1 MSARVSLDGRVVVVT
16 GAGNGIG
23 RAHALSLA
31 GRGARVVVNDLGG
44 AVDGSGSSG
53 AAERVVAEIRAA
65 GGTAVASTDSVATAE
80 GGANL
85 VRRAV
90 DAYGR
95 LDAVIHNA
103 GILRDRTLAKMTD
116 EDVTAVLDVHLAGA
130 FHVLRPAWPHLV
142 ERGYGRIV
150 LTSSSSGLFGNFGQ
164 ANYGAAKTGLVGL
177 MNVLAL
183 EGARHG
189 ILVNAIAPTAAT
201 RMTEN
206 LLGDLTDRFDPRH
219 VAAVATFLASE
230 QCRLNRHILTVG
242 GGRVGR
248 VFLGVTPGWYGGPEP
263 ASPDDIH
270 AAVDEIC
277 RLDDFVVPDSGAD
290 EVTLIQRVL
299 SGGSGPTAGGSTP
312 SGPAA

>member
-1 MSARVSLDGRVVVVT
+1 MSARVTLDGRVVVVT

-23 RAHALSLA
+23 RAHALTLA
-31 GRGARVVVNDLGG
+31 ARGASVVVNDLGG
-44 AVDGSGSSG
+44 TVDGSGSSG
-53 AAERVVAEIRAA
+53 AAQQVVAEIRAA
-65 GGTAVASTDSVATAE
+65 GGTAVASTDSVATAA
-80 GGANL
+80 GGADL
-85 VRRAV
+85 VGRAI
-90 DAYGR
+90 DTYGR

-103 GILRDRTLAKMTD
+103 GILRDRTLAKMSD
-116 EDVTAVLDVHLAGA
+116 EDVSAVLDVHLAGA

-142 ERGYGRIV
+142 AQGYGRIV

-164 ANYGAAKTGLVGL
+164 ANYGAAKTGLIGL

-183 EGARHG
+183 EGARRG

-206 LLGDLTDRFDPRH
+206 LLGELTDRFDPQH

-230 QCRLNRHILTVG
+230 QCQLNRHILTVG

-248 VFLGVTPGWYGGPEP
+248 IFLGVTPGWYGGTAP
-263 ASPDDIH
+263 ASPDDILD
-270 AAVDEIC
+270 AVDEIC
-277 RLDDFVVPDSGAD
+277 RLDDFIVPDSGAD

-299 SGGSGPTAGGSTP
+299 GGP
-312 SGPAA
+312 SGPSA

>member
-1 MSARVSLDGRVVVVT
+1 MSARVTLDGRVVVVT

-23 RAHALSLA
+23 RAHALTLA
-31 GRGARVVVNDLGG
+31 ARGASVVVNDLG
-44 AVDGSGSSG
+44 ATVDGSGSSG
-53 AAERVVAEIRAA
+53 AADQVVAEIRAA
-65 GGTAVASTDSVATAE
+65 GGTAVASTDSVATAA
-80 GGANL
+80 GGADL
-85 VRRAV
+85 VGRAI

-103 GILRDRTLAKMTD
+103 GILRDRTLAKMSD
-116 EDVTAVLDVHLAGA
+116 EDVSAVLDVHLAGA

-142 ERGYGRIV
+142 AQGYGRIV

-164 ANYGAAKTGLVGL
+164 ANYGAAKTGLIGL

-183 EGARHG
+183 EGARRG

-206 LLGDLTDRFDPRH
+206 LLGELTDRFDPQH

-248 VFLGVTPGWYGGPEP
+248 IFLGVTPGWYGGAEP
-263 ASPDDIH
+263 ASPDDILD
-270 AAVDEIC
+270 AVDDIC
-277 RLDDFVVPDSGAD
+277 RLDDFIVPDSGAD

-299 SGGSGPTAGGSTP
+299 GGSAGPSA
-312 SGPAA
+312 

>member
-1 MSARVSLDGRVVVVT
+1 MSTRVRLDGQVVIVT

-23 RAHALSLA
+23 RAHALTLA
-31 GRGARVVVNDLGG
+31 EHGARVVVNDLGG

-53 AAERVVAEIRAA
+53 AAQRVVEEIHRI
-65 GGTAVASTDSVATAE
+65 GGTALASTDSVATAV
-80 GGANL
+80 GGADL

-90 DAYGR
+90 DGFGR
-95 LDAVIHNA
+95 IDAVIHNA
-103 GILRDRTLAKMTD
+103 GILRDSTLARMPA
-116 EDVTAVLDVHLAGA
+116 EDVTAVLDVHLTGA
-130 FHVLRPAWPHLV
+130 FHVLRHAWGHMA

-164 ANYGAAKTGLVGL
+164 ANYAAAKTGLIGL

-183 EGARHG
+183 EGARRG

-219 VAAVATFLASE
+219 VAAVATFLASG
-230 QCRLNRHILTVG
+230 QCQLNRHILTVG

-248 VFLGVTPGWYGGPEP
+248 VFLGVTPGWYGGAEP
-263 ASPDDIH
+263 VSPDDIS
-270 AAVDEIC
+270 ASIDQIC
-277 RLDDFVVPDSGAD
+277 RLDDFIVPDSGTD
-290 EVTLIQRVL
+290 EVTLIQRTL
-299 SGGSGPTAGGSTP
+299 SGPP
-312 SGPAA
+312 SPVGPAA

>member
-1 MSARVSLDGRVVVVT
+1 MSARVTLDGRVVVVT

-23 RAHALSLA
+23 RAHALTLA
-31 GRGARVVVNDLGG
+31 ARGASVVVNDLGG
-44 AVDGSGSSG
+44 TVDGSGSSG
-53 AAERVVAEIRAA
+53 AAEQVVAEIQAA
-65 GGTAVASTDSVATAE
+65 GGTAVASTDSVATAA
-80 GGANL
+80 GGADL
-85 VRRAV
+85 VGRAI

-103 GILRDRTLAKMTD
+103 GILRDRTLAKMSD
-116 EDVTAVLDVHLAGA
+116 EDVRAVLDVHLAGA

-142 ERGYGRIV
+142 AQGYGRIV

-164 ANYGAAKTGLVGL
+164 ANYGAAKTGLIGL

-183 EGARHG
+183 EGARRG

-206 LLGDLTDRFDPRH
+206 LLGELTERFDPQH

-230 QCRLNRHILTVG
+230 QCQLNRHILTVG

-248 VFLGVTPGWYGGPEP
+248 IFLGVTPGWFGGAAP
-263 ASPDDIH
+263 ASPDDILD
-270 AAVDEIC
+270 AVDDIC
-277 RLDDFVVPDSGAD
+277 RLDDFIVPDSGAD
-290 EVTLIQRVL
+290 EVTLIHRVL
-299 SGGSGPTAGGSTP
+299 GGSAGPSA
-312 SGPAA
+312 

>member
-1 MSARVSLDGRVVVVT
+1 MSARVTLDGRVVVVT

-23 RAHALSLA
+23 RAHALTLA
-31 GRGARVVVNDLGG
+31 ARGASVVVNDLG
-44 AVDGSGSSG
+44 ATVDGSGSSG
-53 AAERVVAEIRAA
+53 AADQVVAEIRAA
-65 GGTAVASTDSVATAE
+65 GGTAVASTDSVATAA
-80 GGANL
+80 GGADL
-85 VRRAV
+85 VGRAI

-103 GILRDRTLAKMTD
+103 GILRDRTLAKMSD
-116 EDVTAVLDVHLAGA
+116 EDVSAVLDVHLAGA

-142 ERGYGRIV
+142 AQGYGRIV

-164 ANYGAAKTGLVGL
+164 ANYGAAKTGLIGL

-183 EGARHG
+183 EGARRG

-206 LLGDLTDRFDPRH
+206 LLGELTDRFDPQH

-248 VFLGVTPGWYGGPEP
+248 IFLGVTPGWYGGAEP
-263 ASPDDIH
+263 ASPDDILD
-270 AAVDEIC
+270 AVDDIC
-277 RLDDFVVPDSGAD
+277 RLDDFIVPDSGAD
-290 EVTLIQRVL
+290 EVTLIHRVL
-299 SGGSGPTAGGSTP
+299 GGSAGPSA
-312 SGPAA
+312 

>member
-1 MSARVSLDGRVVVVT
+1 MSARVTLDSRVVVVT

-23 RAHALSLA
+23 RAHALTLA
-31 GRGARVVVNDLGG
+31 ARGASVVVNDLGG
-44 AVDGSGSSG
+44 TVDGSGSSG
-53 AAERVVAEIRAA
+53 AADQVVAEIRAA
-65 GGTAVASTDSVATAE
+65 GGTAVASTDSVATAA
-80 GGANL
+80 GGADL
-85 VRRAV
+85 VGRAV

-103 GILRDRTLAKMTD
+103 GILRDRTLAKMAD
-116 EDVTAVLDVHLAGA
+116 EDVSAVLDVHLAGA

-142 ERGYGRIV
+142 AQGYGRIV

-164 ANYGAAKTGLVGL
+164 ANYGAAKTGLIGL

-183 EGARHG
+183 EGARRG

-206 LLGDLTDRFDPRH
+206 LLGELTDRFDPQH

-230 QCRLNRHILTVG
+230 QCQLNRHILTVG

-248 VFLGVTPGWYGGPEP
+248 IFLGVTPGWYGGAAP
-263 ASPDDIH
+263 ASPDDILD
-270 AAVDEIC
+270 AVDEIC
-277 RLDDFVVPDSGAD
+277 RLDDFIVPDSGAD

-299 SGGSGPTAGGSTP
+299 GGS
-312 SGPAA
+312 SGPSA

>member
-1 MSARVSLDGRVVVVT
+1 MSARVSLDARVVIVT

-23 RAHALSLA
+23 RAHAHTLA
-31 GRGARVVVNDLGG
+31 ERGARVVVNDLGG
-44 AVDGSGSSG
+44 SVDGAGSSG
-53 AAERVVAEIRAA
+53 AAQQVVDEIRAA
-65 GGTAVASTDSVATAE
+65 GGVATASVDSIATAE
-80 GGANL
+80 GGASL
-85 VRRAV
+85 VRRAI
-90 DAYGR
+90 DEYGR

-103 GILRDRTLAKMTD
+103 GILRDRTLAKMRD
-116 EDVTAVLDVHLAGA
+116 EDVTDVLDVHLAGA

-164 ANYGAAKTGLVGL
+164 ANYGAAKTGLIGL

-206 LLGDLTDRFDPRH
+206 LLGELTERFDPRH

-230 QCRLNRHILTVG
+230 QCRVNRHILTVG

-248 VFLGVTPGWYGGPEP
+248 IFLGVTPGWYGGAEP
-263 ASPDDIH
+263 ATPDDICESI
-270 AAVDEIC
+270 DEIC
-277 RLDDFVVPDSGAD
+277 RLDDFIVPDSGAD
-290 EVTLIQRVL
+290 EVTLIQRML
-299 SGGSGPTAGGSTP
+299 ATPTTP
-312 SGPAA
+312 SA

>member
-1 MSARVSLDGRVVVVT
+1 MSARVTLDGRVVVVT

-23 RAHALSLA
+23 RAHALTLA
-31 GRGARVVVNDLGG
+31 ARGASVVVNDLGG
-44 AVDGSGSSG
+44 TVDGSGSSG
-53 AAERVVAEIRAA
+53 AAEQVVAEIRAA
-65 GGTAVASTDSVATAE
+65 GGTAVASTDSVATAA
-80 GGANL
+80 GGADL
-85 VRRAV
+85 VGRAI
-90 DAYGR
+90 DTYGR

-103 GILRDRTLAKMTD
+103 GILRDRTLAKMSD
-116 EDVTAVLDVHLAGA
+116 EDVSAVLDVHLAGA

-142 ERGYGRIV
+142 AQGYGRIV

-164 ANYGAAKTGLVGL
+164 ANYGAAKTGLIGL

-183 EGARHG
+183 EGARRG

-206 LLGDLTDRFDPRH
+206 LLGELTDRFDPQH

-230 QCRLNRHILTVG
+230 QCQLNRHILTVG

-248 VFLGVTPGWYGGPEP
+248 IFLGVTPGWYGGPTP
-263 ASPDDIH
+263 ASPDDVLG
-270 AAVDEIC
+270 AVDEIC
-277 RLDDFVVPDSGAD
+277 RLDDFIVPDSGAD

-299 SGGSGPTAGGSTP
+299 GGP
-312 SGPAA
+312 SGPSA

>member
-1 MSARVSLDGRVVVVT
+1 MSARVTLDGRVVVVT

-23 RAHALSLA
+23 RAHALTLA
-31 GRGARVVVNDLGG
+31 ARGASVVVNDLGG
-44 AVDGSGSSG
+44 TVDGSGSSG
-53 AAERVVAEIRAA
+53 AAQQVVAEIRAA
-65 GGTAVASTDSVATAE
+65 GGTAVASTDSVATAA
-80 GGANL
+80 GGADL
-85 VRRAV
+85 VGRAI
-90 DAYGR
+90 DTYGR

-103 GILRDRTLAKMTD
+103 GILRDRTLAKMSD
-116 EDVTAVLDVHLAGA
+116 EDVSAVLDVHLAGA

-142 ERGYGRIV
+142 AQGYGRIV

-164 ANYGAAKTGLVGL
+164 ANYGAAKAGLIGL

-183 EGARHG
+183 EGARRG

-206 LLGDLTDRFDPRH
+206 LLGELTDRFDPQH

-230 QCRLNRHILTVG
+230 QCQLNRHILTVG

-248 VFLGVTPGWYGGPEP
+248 IFLGVTPGWYGGPTP
-263 ASPDDIH
+263 ASPDDILG
-270 AAVDEIC
+270 AVDDIC
-277 RLDDFVVPDSGAD
+277 RLDDFIVPDSGAD

-299 SGGSGPTAGGSTP
+299 GGP
-312 SGPAA
+312 SGPSA

>member
-1 MSARVSLDGRVVVVT
+1 MSERVSLDGRVVIVT

-23 RAHALSLA
+23 RAHARMLA
-31 GRGARVVVNDLGG
+31 DRGARVVVNDVGG
-44 AVDGSGSSG
+44 TVDGTGSSG
-53 AAERVVAEIRAA
+53 AAQRVVDEIRAA
-65 GGTAVASTDSVATAE
+65 GGTATASIDSVATAE
-80 GGANL
+80 GGAGL
-85 VRRAV
+85 VRHAI
-90 DAYGR
+90 DEYGR

-103 GILRDRTLAKMTD
+103 GILRDRTLAKMGD

-130 FHVLRPAWPHLV
+130 FHALRPAWPHLV
-142 ERGYGRIV
+142 ERGSGRIV

-164 ANYGAAKTGLVGL
+164 ANYGAAKTGLIGL

-206 LLGDLTDRFDPRH
+206 LLGELTGRFDPRH

-230 QCRLNRHILTVG
+230 QCRINRHILTVG

-248 VFLGVTPGWYGGPEP
+248 IFLGVTPGWYGGVEP
-263 ASPDDIH
+263 ASPDDICESI
-270 AAVDEIC
+270 DEIC
-277 RLDDFVVPDSGAD
+277 RLDDFIVPDSGAD

-299 SGGSGPTAGGSTP
+299 SGSTSP
-312 SGPAA
+312 SA

>member
-1 MSARVSLDGRVVVVT
+1 MSARVTLDGRVVVVT

-23 RAHALSLA
+23 RAHALTLA
-31 GRGARVVVNDLGG
+31 ARGASVVVNDLGG
-44 AVDGSGSSG
+44 TVDGSGSSG
-53 AAERVVAEIRAA
+53 AAQQVVAEIRAA

-80 GGANL
+80 GGADL
-85 VRRAV
+85 VGRAI
-90 DAYGR
+90 DTYGR

-103 GILRDRTLAKMTD
+103 GILRDRTLAKMSD
-116 EDVTAVLDVHLAGA
+116 EDVGAVLDVHLAGA

-142 ERGYGRIV
+142 AQGYGRIV

-164 ANYGAAKTGLVGL
+164 ANYGAAKAGLIGL

-183 EGARHG
+183 EGARRG

-206 LLGDLTDRFDPRH
+206 LLGELTDRFDPQH

-230 QCRLNRHILTVG
+230 QCQLNRHILTVG

-248 VFLGVTPGWYGGPEP
+248 IFLGVTPGWYGGPTP
-263 ASPDDIH
+263 ASPDDILD
-270 AAVDEIC
+270 AVDDIC
-277 RLDDFVVPDSGAD
+277 RLDDFIVPDSGAD

-299 SGGSGPTAGGSTP
+299 GGP
-312 SGPAA
+312 SGPSA

>member
-1 MSARVSLDGRVVVVT
+1 MSARVTLDGRVVVVT

-23 RAHALSLA
+23 RAHALTLA
-31 GRGARVVVNDLGG
+31 ARGASVVVNDLGG
-44 AVDGSGSSG
+44 TVDGSGSSG

-65 GGTAVASTDSVATAE
+65 GGTAVASTDSVATAA
-80 GGANL
+80 GGADL
-85 VRRAV
+85 VGRAI
-90 DAYGR
+90 DTYGR

-103 GILRDRTLAKMTD
+103 GILRDRTLAKMSD
-116 EDVTAVLDVHLAGA
+116 EDVSAVLDVHLAGA

-142 ERGYGRIV
+142 AQGYGRIV

-164 ANYGAAKTGLVGL
+164 ANYGAAKAGLIGL

-183 EGARHG
+183 EGARRG

-206 LLGDLTDRFDPRH
+206 LLGELTDRFDPQH

-230 QCRLNRHILTVG
+230 QCQLNRHILTVG

-248 VFLGVTPGWYGGPEP
+248 IFLGVTPGWYGGPTP
-263 ASPDDIH
+263 ASPDDVLG
-270 AAVDEIC
+270 AVDEIC
-277 RLDDFVVPDSGAD
+277 RLDDFIVPDSGAD

-299 SGGSGPTAGGSTP
+299 GGP
-312 SGPAA
+312 SGPSA

>member
-1 MSARVSLDGRVVVVT
+1 MSAAVRLDGRVALVT

-23 RAHALSLA
+23 RAHALTLA
-31 GRGARVVVNDLGG
+31 RHGAAVVVNDLGG
-44 AVDGSGSSG
+44 AVDGSGSSQG

-80 GGANL
+80 GGARL
-85 VRRAV
+85 VGRAV
-90 DAYGR
+90 DEFGR
-95 LDAVIHNA
+95 IDAVIHNA
-103 GILRDRTLAKMTD
+103 GILRDRTLAKLSD
-116 EDVTAVLDVHLAGA
+116 EDVRAVLDVHLAGA

-142 ERGYGRIV
+142 AQGYGRIV

-164 ANYGAAKTGLVGL
+164 ANYGAAKAGLIGL

-183 EGARHG
+183 EGARRG

-206 LLGDLTDRFDPRH
+206 LLGELTDRFDPQH
-219 VAAVATFLASE
+219 VAAVATYLAAE
-230 QCRLNRHILTVG
+230 QCQLNRHILTVG

-248 VFLGVTPGWYGGPEP
+248 IFLGVTPGWYGGEQP

-270 AAVDEIC
+270 AAIDDIC

-299 SGGSGPTAGGSTP
+299 SGGSGP
-312 SGPAA
+312 AA

>member
-1 MSARVSLDGRVVVVT
+1 MSARVTLDGRVVVVT

-23 RAHALSLA
+23 RAHALTLA
-31 GRGARVVVNDLGG
+31 ARGASVVVNDLGG
-44 AVDGSGSSG
+44 TVDGSGSSG
-53 AAERVVAEIRAA
+53 AAQQVVAEIRAA
-65 GGTAVASTDSVATAE
+65 GGTAVASTDSVATAA
-80 GGANL
+80 GGADL
-85 VRRAV
+85 VGRAI
-90 DAYGR
+90 DTYGR

-103 GILRDRTLAKMTD
+103 GILRDRTLAKMSD
-116 EDVTAVLDVHLAGA
+116 EDVRAVLDVHLAGA

-142 ERGYGRIV
+142 AQGYGRIV

-164 ANYGAAKTGLVGL
+164 ANYGAAKTGLIGL

-183 EGARHG
+183 EGARRG

-206 LLGDLTDRFDPRH
+206 LLGELTDRFDPQH

-230 QCRLNRHILTVG
+230 QCQLNRHILTVG

-248 VFLGVTPGWYGGPEP
+248 IFLGVTPGWYGGPTP
-263 ASPDDIH
+263 ASPDDILG
-270 AAVDEIC
+270 AVDDIC
-277 RLDDFVVPDSGAD
+277 RLDDFIVPDSGAD

-299 SGGSGPTAGGSTP
+299 G
-312 SGPAA
+312 GPAGPSA

>member
-1 MSARVSLDGRVVVVT
+1 MSARVTLDDRVVVVT

-23 RAHALSLA
+23 RAHALTLA
-31 GRGARVVVNDLGG
+31 ARGASVVVNDLGG
-44 AVDGSGSSG
+44 TVDGSGSSG
-53 AAERVVAEIRAA
+53 AADQVVAEIRAA
-65 GGTAVASTDSVATAE
+65 GGTAVASTDSVATAA
-80 GGANL
+80 GGADL
-85 VRRAV
+85 VGRAI
-90 DAYGR
+90 DTYGR
-95 LDAVIHNA
+95 VDAVIHNA

-116 EDVTAVLDVHLAGA
+116 ADVSAVLDVHLAGA

-142 ERGYGRIV
+142 AQGYGRIV

-164 ANYGAAKTGLVGL
+164 ANYGAAKTGLIGL

-183 EGARHG
+183 EGARRG

-206 LLGDLTDRFDPRH
+206 LLGDLTDRFDPQH

-230 QCRLNRHILTVG
+230 QCQLNRHILTVG

-248 VFLGVTPGWYGGPEP
+248 IFLGVTPGWYGGAAP
-263 ASPDDIH
+263 ASPDDILD
-270 AAVDEIC
+270 AVDDIC
-277 RLDDFVVPDSGAD
+277 RLDDFIVPDSGAD

-299 SGGSGPTAGGSTP
+299 GGS
-312 SGPAA
+312 SGPSA

>member
-1 MSARVSLDGRVVVVT
+1 MSARVTLDGRVVVVT

-23 RAHALSLA
+23 RAHALTLA
-31 GRGARVVVNDLGG
+31 ARGASVVVNDLGG
-44 AVDGSGSSG
+44 TVDGSGSSG
-53 AAERVVAEIRAA
+53 AAQQVVAEIRAA
-65 GGTAVASTDSVATAE
+65 GGTAVASTDSVATAA
-80 GGANL
+80 GGADL
-85 VRRAV
+85 VGRAI
-90 DAYGR
+90 DTYGR

-103 GILRDRTLAKMTD
+103 GILRDRTLAKMSD
-116 EDVTAVLDVHLAGA
+116 EDVSAVLDVHLAGA

-142 ERGYGRIV
+142 AQGYGRIV

-164 ANYGAAKTGLVGL
+164 ANYGAAKTGLIGL

-183 EGARHG
+183 EGARRG

-206 LLGDLTDRFDPRH
+206 LLGELTDRFDPQH

-230 QCRLNRHILTVG
+230 QCQLNRHILTVG

-248 VFLGVTPGWYGGPEP
+248 IFLGVTPGWYGGTAP
-263 ASPDDIH
+263 ASPDDILD
-270 AAVDEIC
+270 AVDEIC
-277 RLDDFVVPDSGAD
+277 RLDDFIVPGSGAD

-299 SGGSGPTAGGSTP
+299 GGP
-312 SGPAA
+312 SGPSA

>member
-1 MSARVSLDGRVVVVT
+1 MSARVTLDGRVVVVT

-23 RAHALSLA
+23 RAHALTLA
-31 GRGARVVVNDLGG
+31 ARGASVVVNDLGG
-44 AVDGSGSSG
+44 TVDGSGSSG
-53 AAERVVAEIRAA
+53 AAGQVVAEIRAA
-65 GGTAVASTDSVATAE
+65 GGTAVASTDSVATAA
-80 GGANL
+80 GGADL
-85 VRRAV
+85 VGRAI
-90 DAYGR
+90 DTYGR

-103 GILRDRTLAKMTD
+103 GILRDRTLAKMSD
-116 EDVTAVLDVHLAGA
+116 EDVRAVLDVHLAGA

-142 ERGYGRIV
+142 AQGYGRIV

-164 ANYGAAKTGLVGL
+164 ANYGAAKAGLIGL

-183 EGARHG
+183 EGARRG

-206 LLGDLTDRFDPRH
+206 LLGELTDRFDPQH

-230 QCRLNRHILTVG
+230 QCQLNRHILTVG

-248 VFLGVTPGWYGGPEP
+248 IFLGVTPGWYGGTAP
-263 ASPDDIH
+263 ASPDDILG
-270 AAVDEIC
+270 AVDEIC
-277 RLDDFVVPDSGAD
+277 RLDDFIVPDSGAD

-299 SGGSGPTAGGSTP
+299 GGP
-312 SGPAA
+312 SGPSA

>member
-1 MSARVSLDGRVVVVT
+1 MSARVTLDGRVVVVT

-23 RAHALSLA
+23 RAHALILA
-31 GRGARVVVNDLGG
+31 ARGASVVVNDLGG
-44 AVDGSGSSG
+44 TVDGSGSSG
-53 AAERVVAEIRAA
+53 AAQQVVAEIRAA
-65 GGTAVASTDSVATAE
+65 GGTAVASTDSVATAA
-80 GGANL
+80 GGADL
-85 VRRAV
+85 VGRAI
-90 DAYGR
+90 DTYGR

-103 GILRDRTLAKMTD
+103 GILRDRTLAKMSD
-116 EDVTAVLDVHLAGA
+116 EDVSAVLDVHLAGA

-142 ERGYGRIV
+142 AQGYGRIV

-164 ANYGAAKTGLVGL
+164 ANYGAAKAGLIGL

-183 EGARHG
+183 EGARRG

-206 LLGDLTDRFDPRH
+206 LLGELTDRFDPQH

-230 QCRLNRHILTVG
+230 QCQLNRHILTVG

-248 VFLGVTPGWYGGPEP
+248 IFLGVTPGWYGGPTP
-263 ASPDDIH
+263 ASPDDVLG
-270 AAVDEIC
+270 AVDDIC
-277 RLDDFVVPDSGAD
+277 RLDDFIVPDSGAD

-299 SGGSGPTAGGSTP
+299 GGP
-312 SGPAA
+312 SGPSA

>member
-1 MSARVSLDGRVVVVT
+1 MSARVTLDGRVVVVT

-23 RAHALSLA
+23 RAHATTLA
-31 GRGARVVVNDLGG
+31 ARGASVVVNDLGG
-44 AVDGSGSSG
+44 TVDGSGSSG
-53 AAERVVAEIRAA
+53 AAEQVVAEIRAA
-65 GGTAVASTDSVATAE
+65 GGAAVASTDSVATAA
-80 GGANL
+80 GGADL
-85 VRRAV
+85 VGRAI
-90 DAYGR
+90 DTYGR

-103 GILRDRTLAKMTD
+103 GILRDRTLAKMSD
-116 EDVTAVLDVHLAGA
+116 EDVSAVLDVHLAGA

-142 ERGYGRIV
+142 AQGYGRIV

-164 ANYGAAKTGLVGL
+164 ANYGAAKTGLIGL

-183 EGARHG
+183 EGARRG

-206 LLGDLTDRFDPRH
+206 LLGELTDRFDPQH

-230 QCRLNRHILTVG
+230 QCQLNRHILTVG

-248 VFLGVTPGWYGGPEP
+248 IFLGVTPGWYGGPTP
-263 ASPDDIH
+263 ASPDDILD
-270 AAVDEIC
+270 AVDEIC
-277 RLDDFVVPDSGAD
+277 RLDDFIVPDSGAD

-299 SGGSGPTAGGSTP
+299 GGP
-312 SGPAA
+312 SGPSA

>member
-1 MSARVSLDGRVVVVT
+1 MSARVTLDGRVVVVT

-23 RAHALSLA
+23 RAHALTLA
-31 GRGARVVVNDLGG
+31 ARGASVVVNDLGG
-44 AVDGSGSSG
+44 TVDGSGSSG
-53 AAERVVAEIRAA
+53 AAQQVVAEIRAA
-65 GGTAVASTDSVATAE
+65 GGTAVASTDSVATAA
-80 GGANL
+80 GGADL
-85 VRRAV
+85 VGRAI
-90 DAYGR
+90 DTYGR

-103 GILRDRTLAKMTD
+103 GILRDRTLAKMSD
-116 EDVTAVLDVHLAGA
+116 EDVSAVLDVHLAGA

-142 ERGYGRIV
+142 AQGYGRIV

-164 ANYGAAKTGLVGL
+164 ANYGAAKAGLIGL

-183 EGARHG
+183 EGARRG

-206 LLGDLTDRFDPRH
+206 LLGELTDRFDPQH

-230 QCRLNRHILTVG
+230 QCQLNRHILTVG

-248 VFLGVTPGWYGGPEP
+248 IFLGVTPGWYGGPTP
-263 ASPDDIH
+263 ASPDDVLG
-270 AAVDEIC
+270 AVDEIC
-277 RLDDFVVPDSGAD
+277 RLDDFIVPDSGAD

-299 SGGSGPTAGGSTP
+299 GGP
-312 SGPAA
+312 SGPSA